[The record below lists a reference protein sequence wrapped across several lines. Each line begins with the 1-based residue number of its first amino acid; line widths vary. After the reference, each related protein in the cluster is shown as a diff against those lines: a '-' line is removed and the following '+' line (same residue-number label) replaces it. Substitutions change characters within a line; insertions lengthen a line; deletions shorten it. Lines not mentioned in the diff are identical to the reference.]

1 MNTLNQIRK
10 DVAKLMSY
18 FLFAHILIVPF
29 LGLLIDSPGIWW
41 ATLGTAILA
50 GLNFAAQ
57 KIDPESET
65 ADFVTAASLILI
77 VALIVA
83 MFSGHPWQI
92 DIHMYFFAA
101 LAILVTYSS
110 WKVILIATAVTA
122 AHHLLTNLIA
132 PSYVFPDDANLLRV
146 IFHAIIVVLEA
157 SVLMWIANKVQEL
170 FASSDAA
177 NKEALSAVEEAETL
191 KLAAEKTA
199 EEANA
204 LMTEKEQAE
213 QQALLAARSQED
225 ERTNM
230 AEMERERLQNIANE
244 FEASITTMVK
254 EIVSAAAALNI
265 KAEQITNAS
274 ADGEQNLSSVS
285 NATVNA
291 SQNVQTVAASAEE
304 LSASVAEIAQ
314 QVSHANQASHSAVEH
329 SHRTNE
335 EISQLSKEADSIGTV
350 VALISDIAEQTNLLA
365 LNATIEA
372 ARAGEAGKGFAVV
385 ASEVKSLA
393 SQSANA
399 ADEIQ
404 SKITAM
410 QNATSSAVQSIST
423 ITGVIEELSQ
433 GSTSIAAAV
442 EEQDSATREIARSAA
457 LASDDTQVATGSVS
471 NVAGSIQETLNMS
484 TDLRSAA
491 EELNKLA
498 TNLQDGSH
506 AFVGNLK
513 AIG

>member
-1 MNTLNQIRK
+1 MNTLNQIRQ
-10 DVAKLMSY
+10 DVSKLMSY
-18 FLFAHILIVPF
+18 YLLAHIIIVPIA
-29 LGLLIDSPGIWW
+29 GLIIGSAGIWW
-41 ATLGTAILA
+41 ATAGTAILA
-50 GLNFAAQ
+50 ILNMVAQ
-57 KIDPESET
+57 KLDPNSDM
-65 ADFVTAASLILI
+65 ADFVSAAALMLI
-77 VALIVA
+77 VAIMVA

-92 DIHMYFFAA
+92 DMHMYFFAA

-110 WKVILIATAVTA
+110 WKVIFVATAVVA
-122 AHHLLTNLIA
+122 VHHLLTNFIA
-132 PSYVFPDDANLLRV
+132 PSFVFPDDGNIFRV
-146 IFHAIIVVLEA
+146 MLHAVIIVVEA
-157 SVLMWIANKVQEL
+157 LVLMWIANKVQEL
-170 FASSDAA
+170 FTSSDQATQEA
-177 NKEALSAVEEAETL
+177 LEAVKEAENL
-191 KLAAEKTA
+191 KVAAEATA
-199 EEANA
+199 AEAQA
-204 LMTEKEQAE
+204 LMADKEQAE
-213 QQALLAARSQED
+213 EQARMAAEAREQE
-225 ERTNM
+225 RANM
-230 AEMERERLQNIANE
+230 AELERERLKNIAEE
-244 FEASITTMVK
+244 FDASITKTVE
-254 EIVSAAAALNI
+254 EIANAAAALNA

-285 NATVNA
+285 SATVNA

-314 QVSHANQASHSAVEH
+314 QVSHANEASNSAVDH
-329 SHRTNE
+329 SRRTNE

-404 SKITAM
+404 AKITAM
-410 QNATSSAVQSIST
+410 QNATGSAVKSIST
-423 ITGVIEELSQ
+423 ITGVIEDLSQ

-457 LASDDTQVATGSVS
+457 LASDDTQAATGSVS

-491 EELNKLA
+491 EDLNALA
-498 TNLQDGSH
+498 TDLKSGSQ

-513 AIG
+513 SVE